1 MASHQQ
7 GMSKTGLTSAR
18 VKDLDVAASR
28 PKLPPR
34 ALPDD
39 VRATLGLAPSAAA
52 GADGAAAASGGTTGA
67 ASGGGE
73 PQQQPQQQQSQR

>member
-18 VKDLDVAASR
+18 VKDLDVAAPR

-39 VRATLGLAPSAAA
+39 VRAKLGLAPSAAA
-52 GADGAAAASGGTTGA
+52 GADGAAAASATGGTSGA

-73 PQQQPQQQQSQR
+73 QQQQQSQR